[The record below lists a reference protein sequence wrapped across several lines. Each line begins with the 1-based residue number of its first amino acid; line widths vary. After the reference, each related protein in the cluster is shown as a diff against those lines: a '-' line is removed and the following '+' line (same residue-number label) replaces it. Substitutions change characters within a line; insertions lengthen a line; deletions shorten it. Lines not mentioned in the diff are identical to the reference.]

1 MLQQYLWAL
10 NKSHRSYMI
19 VICTNTYN
27 SSYYG
32 SSHSRV
38 CCCTTI
44 GYWVGQP
51 AKRWQMLFVFDLLL
65 LVGNAVHC
73 TQSLRWLL
81 IWSYEPRTGRST
93 TTAVI
98 TPAVTNVLFTFLT
111 QRLPL
116 TSVTSKRVKLILSK
130 IISNQNVYCMI
141 WLRCPHG
148 TNMTTAF
155 SWQGWF

>member
-1 MLQQYLWAL
+1 MSFEQVPQILH
-10 NKSHRSYMI
+10 NSYMYQYI
-19 VICTNTYN
+19 H

-65 LVGNAVHC
+65 LVGNAVQC

-93 TTAVI
+93 TSV
-98 TPAVTNVLFTFLT
+98 VLTTRLQMYCLPFWPRGFLWHLWP
-111 QRLPL
+111 QKG
-116 TSVTSKRVKLILSK
+116 SNWFYSKL
-130 IISNQNVYCMI
+130 NQIRIFIV
-141 WLRCPHG
+141 
-148 TNMTTAF
+148 
-155 SWQGWF
+155 WFGFKVSSRN

>member
-1 MLQQYLWAL
+1 
-10 NKSHRSYMI
+10 
-19 VICTNTYN
+19 
-27 SSYYG
+27 
-32 SSHSRV
+32 
-38 CCCTTI
+38 
-44 GYWVGQP
+44 
-51 AKRWQMLFVFDLLL
+51 MLFVFDLLL

-141 WLRCPHG
+141 
-148 TNMTTAF
+148 
-155 SWQGWF
+155 

>member
-1 MLQQYLWAL
+1 
-10 NKSHRSYMI
+10 
-19 VICTNTYN
+19 
-27 SSYYG
+27 
-32 SSHSRV
+32 
-38 CCCTTI
+38 
-44 GYWVGQP
+44 
-51 AKRWQMLFVFDLLL
+51 MLFVFDLLL

-98 TPAVTNVLFTFLT
+98 TPGVTNVLFTFLT

-141 WLRCPHG
+141 
-148 TNMTTAF
+148 
-155 SWQGWF
+155 